1 MGAGHG
7 VALEW
12 RTVAR
17 LRPVLAVVVGFG
29 FGAVP
34 FSNLMARGR
43 AGVDLRSVGNG
54 TVSGAS
60 PVGGGGQRATV
71 VAGLFELA
79 KGAAGPLLAGR
90 SHPVAAALA
99 GGAAVAGHNWSP
111 FLGGAGGRGISPAM
125 GSLLVTAPVGSAV
138 LMGGLIGGRLA
149 GETALGSLLADLALV
164 PAAARA
170 HGRQGLLAGLTV
182 VVPMVAKRLS
192 GNAPVA
198 DGDPLTYVN
207 RLLFDRDSRG
217 EPRADAGG
225 GKLSVGIVTDSAC
238 SLPAQLAQDSGVT
251 VVPMWVAI
259 GGPSTATGP
268 QHGGGTRSDGGGSE
282 HVVPCPGGTGP
293 SR

>member
-1 MGAGHG
+1 MGAERAKAAEQR
-7 VALEW
+7 AL
-12 RTVAR
+12 TR

-34 FSNLMARGR
+34 FSNLMAQWRL
-43 AGVDLRSVGNG
+43 GVDLRSVGNG
-54 TVSGAS
+54 TVSGTALWEVAGDG
-60 PVGGGGQRATV
+60 PLV

-125 GSLLVTAPVGSAV
+125 GSLLVTAPIGSAV

-164 PAAARA
+164 PAAARV
-170 HGRQGLLAGLTV
+170 HGRQGLLAGLAV

-192 GNAPVA
+192 GNAPVKN
-198 DGDPLTYVN
+198 GNPLTYVN
-207 RLLFDRDSRG
+207 RLLFDRDSRAEAPG
-217 EPRADAGG
+217 
-225 GKLSVGIVTDSAC
+225 
-238 SLPAQLAQDSGVT
+238 
-251 VVPMWVAI
+251 PMREEA
-259 GGPSTATGP
+259 S
-268 QHGGGTRSDGGGSE
+268 
-282 HVVPCPGGTGP
+282 
-293 SR
+293 